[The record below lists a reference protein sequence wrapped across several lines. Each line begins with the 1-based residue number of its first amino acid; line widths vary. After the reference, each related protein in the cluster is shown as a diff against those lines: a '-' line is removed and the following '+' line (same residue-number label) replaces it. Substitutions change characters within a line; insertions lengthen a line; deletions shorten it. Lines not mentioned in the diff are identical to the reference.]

1 MTGSVIWHTAL
12 HEMRAHRR
20 RIRTHVFVWVAL
32 LISTTYFLLVTYHHM
47 QYAAEMPML
56 GVISPRYIIPL
67 LGGSFLV
74 LFCTGVLL
82 LTFDHVKRDEI
93 TRIHEVV
100 DCKPIDSIV
109 FYFGRLLGVLMTMG
123 IPIFIF
129 LFSIV
134 FFGTVAETFS
144 FKFGEP
150 IEIWSVVSFL
160 VLDTAPN
167 FLFFGS
173 LVILFSSLFKSRL
186 LAILLTLSCLI
197 TLFWCNSRLPTDF
210 STPLQTVSGNVLFP
224 SELIPTIFTPATVFN
239 RIALLLM
246 SFGLLYW
253 ASYRNKR
260 ITPNPKADL
269 VLGCSSFSLGVV
281 VIGVLLGGQSFEQN
295 RINQWT
301 QFHDQH
307 FLPNAFPDVHEIRGH
322 IEIKPSRLL
331 SLDLT
336 LDVSIH
342 TDQGADFVLFSLNPG
357 YKISHLAV
365 GGERVLD
372 HDFRHGLLAVPQRY
386 FTSEN
391 TEVEIKAKG
400 RPDERFAYLDS
411 NHTLSQIVGPDVQ
424 QLRRLGTE
432 NFIFRP
438 EFVVLLPGIKWYPT
452 SGTAT
457 NEEAW
462 EQRKRDFFTVDIE
475 VSVPR
480 GWIVAG
486 PAKRERVR
494 DTKRTKFGFQQSSPL
509 PDFALVGSRFESASL
524 EVEGVFFEILYSKTH
539 QKTFKS
545 LARMQDKLR
554 TRLEEMLK
562 AVQQTGFNYP
572 YGSFAL
578 VEVPST
584 LRVFGGGI
592 GMNTVMCPPGLV
604 MMRESTLPTIPTDSL
619 IDEKWFEQ
627 TNLPEEERITWE
639 FDTLSNYLQHS
650 AFESNL
656 GFGFFRSLVGQ
667 QTGATHN
674 RAQMLNELLEQVTR
688 TIFRPSEVDF
698 AFHLVLD
705 RNVLNLA
712 SVQPLKILTP
722 IFSRRQRDISY
733 ETQRKMQTTLNA
745 PKVWEYLEV
754 SNPLETEFGKNRN
767 NASRAMKIRAKQI
780 VSYLH
785 SSIGPET
792 FNSILVDLTNRFRGR
807 NFTHEDFFQ
816 LFAEHGVSLEE
827 TAGDMISKTGLP
839 GFIGLNPTVR
849 EFNDE
854 DQSKYET
861 TFILQNDEPVSGP
874 VRLSLR
880 IPMNSFAST
889 NVPLP
894 TMMIAANQSL
904 KVAIESLN
912 PIQEIWL
919 KPYLSKNRMNI
930 RLDLPQV
937 SQTQDF
943 VYVSGDQPV
952 VTSIEEVGPTQINSS
967 TITVDDL
974 DAGFSTVRLRQKSV
988 LGSSSFNQLVR
999 RFMGDE
1005 VVPLD
1010 NGLPIFQLSY
1020 PLPRVWARVSDL
1032 TAFGS
1037 YRRTIALSELGEGL
1051 TAAKFTATLPKT
1063 GDWKLEFFL
1072 PKGHVHE
1079 EVITRHNTMSQTM
1092 YLNVYLGAIDLE
1104 IKNGSNTLSQTL
1116 DTPNLDSGWITVGT
1130 YRLTEPTVDVLV
1142 PDKAEN
1148 SYKKYVFADA
1158 IRWTPVEASE

>member
-1 MTGSVIWHTAL
+1 
-12 HEMRAHRR
+12 
-20 RIRTHVFVWVAL
+20 
-32 LISTTYFLLVTYHHM
+32 M
-47 QYAAEMPML
+47 QYAAEIPML
-56 GVISPRYIIPL
+56 GVISPRYIMSL

-74 LFCTGVLL
+74 LFCIGVLL
-82 LTFDHVKRDEI
+82 LAFDHVKRDEI
-93 TRIHEVV
+93 TRIHEVM
-100 DCKPIDSIV
+100 DCKPINSV
-109 FYFGRLLGVLMTMG
+109 EFYFGRLLGISLTMG
-123 IPIFIF
+123 IPIFVF

-134 FFGTVAETFS
+134 FYGFVAETFS

-150 IEIWSVVSFL
+150 IEFWSVASFL
-160 VLDTAPN
+160 FLDTFPN

-173 LVILFSSLFKSRL
+173 LVILFSSLFKSRI
-186 LAILLTLSCLI
+186 LAILLTLSCLF
-197 TLFWCNSRLPTDF
+197 TLFWFNSRLPTDI

-239 RIALLLM
+239 RIALLLV
-246 SFGLLYW
+246 SFGFLYW
-253 ASYRNKR
+253 ASYRNLR
-260 ITPNPKADL
+260 VTSNPQTDL
-269 VLGCSSFSLGVV
+269 VLGTSAFFLGVV
-281 VIGVLLGGQSFEQN
+281 VIGVMLGGQSLEHN

-301 QFHDQH
+301 KFHDQH
-307 FLPNAFPDVHEIRGH
+307 FFPNAFPDVHEIRGH
-322 IEIKPSRLL
+322 IEIEPSRSL

-336 LDVSIH
+336 LDVSAH
-342 TDQGADFVLFSLNPG
+342 TDQTGDFVLFSLNPG

-365 GGERVLD
+365 GGERVHD
-372 HDFRHGLLAVPQRY
+372 HDFRHGLLTVPQRY

-391 TEVEIKAKG
+391 TEVEVKAKG
-400 RPDERFAYLDS
+400 RPDGRFAYLDS

-462 EQRKRDFFTVDIE
+462 TQRKRDFFTVDIE

-486 PAKRERVR
+486 PAKRERVMG
-494 DTKRTKFGFQQSSPL
+494 TKHTKFGFQQSSPL
-509 PDFALVGSRFESASL
+509 PDFALVGSRFESTSL

-554 TRLEEMLK
+554 ERLEEMLK
-562 AVQQTGFNYP
+562 AVQQTGFEYP

-584 LRVFGGGI
+584 LRVFGGGT

-604 MMRESTLPTIPTDSL
+604 MIRESTLPTMPTDSL

-627 TNLPEEERITWE
+627 TSLPEDERITWE

-656 GFGFFRSLVGQ
+656 GFGFFRSLVNQ

-674 RAQMLNELLEQVTR
+674 RAQVLNTLLEQVTR

-698 AFHLVLD
+698 EFQLVLD
-705 RNVLNLA
+705 RNILNLA
-712 SVQPLKILTP
+712 SVQPQKILTP
-722 IFSRRQRDISY
+722 IFSRRPRDISY

-745 PKVWEYLEV
+745 PEVWEFLEV

-767 NASRAMKIRAKQI
+767 VASRAMKIRAQQI

-785 SSIGPET
+785 SSIGPEA
-792 FNSILVDLTNRFRGR
+792 FNSIFVDLTNRFLGR
-807 NFTHEDFFQ
+807 NFTHDDFVQ

-880 IPMNSFAST
+880 IPMNSYAST

-894 TMMIAANQSL
+894 TMLIEANQSL

-937 SQTQDF
+937 NQTQDF

-952 VTSIEEVGPTQINSS
+952 VTSIEEVEPAQLRSS

-974 DAGFSTVRLRQKSV
+974 DAGFSTVRLRNTSV
-988 LGSSSFNQLVR
+988 FGSSFNQLVR
-999 RFMGDE
+999 QFMGDE

-1020 PLPRVWARVSDL
+1020 PQPRVWARVSDL

-1037 YRRTIALSELGEGL
+1037 YRRTIAISELGEGL
-1051 TAAKFTATLPKT
+1051 TAAKFTATLPNT

-1079 EVITRHNTMSQTM
+1079 EVMTRHNTMSQTM
-1092 YLNVYLGAIDLE
+1092 YLNVYLGAIYLE

-1142 PDKAEN
+1142 SDKAEN

>member
-1 MTGSVIWHTAL
+1 
-12 HEMRAHRR
+12 
-20 RIRTHVFVWVAL
+20 
-32 LISTTYFLLVTYHHM
+32 M
-47 QYAAEMPML
+47 QYAAEIPML
-56 GVISPRYIIPL
+56 GVISPRYIMSL
-67 LGGSFLV
+67 LGGSFLL
-74 LFCTGVLL
+74 LFCIGVLL
-82 LTFDHVKRDEI
+82 LAFDHVKRDEI
-93 TRIHEVV
+93 TRIHEVM
-100 DCKPIDSIV
+100 DCKPINSIE
-109 FYFGRLLGVLMTMG
+109 FYFGRLLGISMTVG
-123 IPIFIF
+123 IPIFVF

-134 FFGTVAETFS
+134 FYGIVAETFS
-144 FKFGEP
+144 FTFGEP
-150 IEIWSVVSFL
+150 IEFWSVASFL
-160 VLDTAPN
+160 VLDTFPN

-173 LVILFSSLFKSRL
+173 LVILFSSLFKSRI
-186 LAILLTLSCLI
+186 LAMLLTLSCLFA
-197 TLFWCNSRLPTDF
+197 LFWFNSRLPTDI
-210 STPLQTVSGNVLFP
+210 STPSQTVSGNVLFP
-224 SELIPTIFTPATVFN
+224 SELIPTLFTPATVFN
-239 RIALLLM
+239 RIALLLV
-246 SFGLLYW
+246 SFGILYW
-253 ASYRNKR
+253 ASYRNMR

-269 VLGCSSFSLGVV
+269 VVGCSSFCLGVA
-281 VIGVLLGGQSFEQN
+281 VIGVMFSGQSLEQN

-301 QFHDQH
+301 KFHDEH
-307 FLPNAFPDVHEIRGH
+307 FFPNAFPDVHEIRGH
-322 IEIKPSRLL
+322 VEIKPSRSL

-336 LDVSIH
+336 MDVSVPTH
-342 TDQGADFVLFSLNPG
+342 KNGDFVLFSLNPG
-357 YKISHLAV
+357 YKIAHLAV

-372 HDFRHGLLAVPQRY
+372 HDFRHGLLTVPERY
-386 FTSEN
+386 FKSGI

-400 RPDERFAYLDS
+400 RPDGRFAYLDS
-411 NHTLSQIVGPDVQ
+411 NHTISQIVGPDVQ
-424 QLRRLGTE
+424 QLRQLGTE

-457 NEEAW
+457 NEEVW
-462 EQRKRDFFTVDIE
+462 EQRKRDFFTLDVE

-486 PAKRERVR
+486 PAKREVL
-494 DTKRTKFGFQQSSPL
+494 TETSRTKFGFQQSSPL
-509 PDFALVGSRFESASL
+509 PEFALVASRFESASL
-524 EVEGVFFEILYSKTH
+524 EVESIFFEILYSKTH
-539 QKTFKS
+539 QKTFES

-554 TRLEEMLK
+554 ERLEELLK

-572 YGSFAL
+572 YGAFAL

-584 LRVFGGGI
+584 LRVFGGGV
-592 GMNTVMCPPGLV
+592 GMNTVMCPPGFV
-604 MMRESTLPTIPTDSL
+604 MIRESTLPTMPIDSL

-656 GFGFFRSLVGQ
+656 GFGFFRSLVVQ

-674 RAQMLNELLEQVTR
+674 RAQMLNALLEQVTR
-688 TIFRPSEVDF
+688 SIFRPSEVDF
-698 AFHLVLD
+698 EIQLVLD

-722 IFSRRQRDISY
+722 IFSRRPRDISY

-745 PKVWEYLEV
+745 PEVWEFLEV
-754 SNPLETEFGKNRN
+754 SNPLETEFGENRN
-767 NASRAMKIRAKQI
+767 VASRALKLRVQQI
-780 VSYLH
+780 VSYLQ
-785 SSIGPET
+785 SSLRPET
-792 FNSILVDLTNRFRGR
+792 FNSIFVDLTNRFHGR
-807 NFTHEDFFQ
+807 NFTHDDFVQ
-816 LFAEHGVSLEE
+816 LFAEHEVSLEE

-849 EFNDE
+849 EFKDE

-894 TMMIAANQSL
+894 TMLMEANQSI

-952 VTSIEEVGPTQINSS
+952 VTSIEEVEPAQLRSA

-974 DAGFSTVRLRQKSV
+974 DAGFSTVRLRNTSV
-988 LGSSSFNQLVR
+988 FGSSSFNQLVR
-999 RFMGDE
+999 QFMGDE

-1020 PLPRVWARVSDL
+1020 PQPRVWARVSDL

-1037 YRRTIALSELGEGL
+1037 YRRTIAISELGEGL
-1051 TAAKFTATLPKT
+1051 TVAKFTATLPKT

-1079 EVITRHNTMSQTM
+1079 EVITRNNTMSQTM

-1142 PDKAEN
+1142 SDKAEN